1 MQKYTYCALSRED
14 VHIYVSGK
22 SAFFVLTKG
31 SNDLNFTVYFVYVA
45 FVFFA
50 CLGSEIRL

>member
-1 MQKYTYCALSRED
+1 MQKYGAPSRED
-14 VHIYVSGK
+14 VHIYVFGK

-45 FVFFA
+45 FAFLLVLQVKFSFN
-50 CLGSEIRL
+50 